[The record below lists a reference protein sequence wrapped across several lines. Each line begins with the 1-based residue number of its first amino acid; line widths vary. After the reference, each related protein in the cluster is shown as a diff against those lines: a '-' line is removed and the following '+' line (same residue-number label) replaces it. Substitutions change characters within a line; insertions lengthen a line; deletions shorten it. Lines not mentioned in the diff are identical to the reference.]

1 MFAHFS
7 KQLTNNFMKSDP
19 YKAAKK
25 RVKAK
30 KGFYT
35 HLVIYLIVNAFLFAI
50 NMLTSPQHFWFVY
63 PLLGWGVSVAIQFF
77 TVFGVP
83 GTGRLDEKW
92 EAEEIEKELR
102 RMGKSSDDFE
112 IEPEDELEL
121 KEFKKLRKDWEDS
134 DFV

>member
-1 MFAHFS
+1 M
-7 KQLTNNFMKSDP
+7 TTDP

-30 KGFYT
+30 KSFYT

>member
-1 MFAHFS
+1 MS
-7 KQLTNNFMKSDP
+7 SDP
-19 YKAAKK
+19 YKVAEK

-30 KGFYT
+30 KGFYV
-35 HLVIYLIVNAFLFAI
+35 HLSIYLIVNAFLFAI
-50 NMLTSPQHFWFVY
+50 NMLTSPHYYWFIY
-63 PLLGWGVSVAIQFF
+63 PLLGWGVSIAIQFF

-92 EAEEIEKELR
+92 EAKEIEKELR
-102 RMGKSSDDFE
+102 KMEGKDDDFE
-112 IEPEDELEL
+112 NEPKDELEL

>member
-1 MFAHFS
+1 M
-7 KQLTNNFMKSDP
+7 TSDP
-19 YKAAKK
+19 YKIAQK

-50 NMLTSPQHFWFVY
+50 NMLTSRQHFWFVY
-63 PLLGWGVSVAIQFF
+63 PLLGWGVSIAIQYF
-77 TVFGVP
+77 TVFGMP

-92 EAEEIEKELR
+92 EAEEMEKELR
-102 RMGKSSDDFE
+102 RMGKGDDDFK
-112 IEPEDELEL
+112 IEPEDQLEL

>member
-19 YKAAKK
+19 YKAAEK

-50 NMLTSPQHFWFVY
+50 NMLTSPQYFWFVY

>member
-1 MFAHFS
+1 M
-7 KQLTNNFMKSDP
+7 TSDP
-19 YKAAKK
+19 YLQARK

-35 HLVIYLIVNAFLFAI
+35 HLVVYLIVNAFLFVI
-50 NMLTSPQHFWFVY
+50 NMLTSPFHYWFVY
-63 PLLGWGVSVAIQFF
+63 PLLGWGVSIAIQYFA
-77 TVFGVP
+77 VFGIP
-83 GTGRLDEKW
+83 GKGRLDEKW
-92 EAEEIEKELR
+92 EAKEMEKELR
-102 RMGKSSDDFE
+102 RMGKSNDDIE

>member
-1 MFAHFS
+1 M
-7 KQLTNNFMKSDP
+7 TSDP

-25 RVKAK
+25 KVKEK
-30 KGFYT
+30 KAFYY
-35 HLVIYLIVNAFLFAI
+35 HLSTFIIVNLFLFGL
-50 NMLTSPQHFWFVY
+50 NMLTSPFHYWFLY
-63 PLLGWGVSVAIQFF
+63 PLMGWGVGLASHYF

-83 GTGRLDEKW
+83 GAGSLDETW
-92 EAEEIEKELR
+92 EAKEIEKELR
-102 RMGKSSDDFE
+102 KMDKSEEDIE